1 MYINSQRSSAIPR
14 KNTKQANKK
23 PIRRNLTVKLLK
35 IKNKGQ
41 TIKTQSKKKR
51 HYIQNKNDTNFSP
64 ETMPAKDN
72 RMAPLRN

>member
-1 MYINSQRSSAIPR
+1 MCINSQSSAIPR
-14 KNTKQANKK
+14 KSSKQANKK

-72 RMAPLRN
+72 QMASLRN